1 MEFKKCPRCGSF
13 FHSDLNVCQN
23 CQNNENMDIE
33 KLKNYFEENANYS
46 EYSTED
52 ISVQTG
58 ISTRNLNRY
67 FESSEF
73 SEYLNNESLSNNF

>member
-1 MEFKKCPRCGSF
+1 
-13 FHSDLNVCQN
+13 
-23 CQNNENMDIE
+23 MDIE
-33 KLKNYFEENANYS
+33 KLKNYLEENSNYS
-46 EYSTED
+46 EYSAED

-73 SEYLNNESLSNNF
+73 SKYLNNESLSNNF